1 MRKLILDTE
10 TTGLS
15 KATNRIMEIGIIE
28 TIDNIPTGNYFH
40 KYLNPQVEV
49 GSISVKIC
57 GYSNDFLSD
66 KPLFA
71 DIIHELNEFI
81 HKDPIVAHNASF
93 DMGFLNMERSLLN
106 MEPFPNTI
114 IDTLTI
120 ARKIFPGAP
129 CSLDALC
136 KRFKVSLH
144 KRDKHGAL
152 LDAELLT
159 KVYFYLLESQ
169 TNEYALF
176 EKEIEAPSLLVD
188 FNRKPLIIEDI
199 NDKEAHMK
207 LVKKYEFCEN
217 SLGKNS

>member
-15 KATNRIMEIGIIE
+15 KNSNRIMEIGIIE
-28 TIDNIPTGNYFH
+28 TIDNLPTGNYFH
-40 KYLNPQVEV
+40 KYINPEMEV
-49 GSISVKIC
+49 GHMSVKIC
-57 GYSNDFLSD
+57 GYSNDFLFD

-71 DIIHELNEFI
+71 DIIHELNDFI
-81 HKDPIVAHNASF
+81 HTDPIVAHNAKF

-106 MEPFPNTI
+106 MQPYPNVV
-114 IDTLTI
+114 IDTLEI
-120 ARKIFPGAP
+120 ARKTFPGAP

-159 KVYFYLLESQ
+159 KVYFYLLETQ
-169 TNEYALF
+169 NNEYALL
-176 EKEIEAPSLLVD
+176 EQDIETVSTLLVN
-188 FNRKPLIIEDI
+188 FNREPLIINDLK
-199 NDKEAHMK
+199 DKEAHFK
-207 LVKKYEFCEN
+207 LIEKYEF
-217 SLGKNS
+217 

>member
-15 KATNRIMEIGIIE
+15 KTTNRIMEIGIIE
-28 TIDNIPTGNYFH
+28 TIDNLPTGNYFH
-40 KYLNPQVEV
+40 RYINPQMEV
-49 GSISVKIC
+49 GHMSVKIC
-57 GYSNDFLSD
+57 GYSNDFLCD
-66 KPLFA
+66 KPVFA
-71 DIIHELNEFI
+71 DIIHDLNEFI
-81 HKDPIVAHNASF
+81 HVDPIVAHNAKF

-106 MEPFPNTI
+106 IKPFENTV
-114 IDTLTI
+114 IDTLEI

-159 KVYFYLLESQ
+159 KVYFYLLETQS
-169 TNEYALF
+169 NEYALL
-176 EKEIEAPSLLVD
+176 EQDSEIINNLLVE
-188 FNRKPLIIEDI
+188 FKRNPLIIDDI
-199 NDKEAHMK
+199 NDKEEHIR
-207 LVKKYEFCEN
+207 LITKYKF
-217 SLGKNS
+217 

>member
-15 KATNRIMEIGIIE
+15 KATNRIMEIGVIE

-40 KYLNPQVEV
+40 RYINPQVEV
-49 GSISVKIC
+49 GVMSVKIC
-57 GYSNDFLSD
+57 GYSNDFLAD
-66 KPLFA
+66 KPLFS

-81 HKDPIVAHNASF
+81 HKDPIVAHNAKF
-93 DMGFLNMERSLLN
+93 DMGFLNMERSLVN
-106 MEPFPNTI
+106 MEPFSNLV
-114 IDTLTI
+114 IDTLEI
-120 ARKIFPGAP
+120 ARKTFPGAP

-159 KVYFYLLESQ
+159 KVYFYLLETQS
-169 TNEYALF
+169 NEYALL
-176 EKEIEAPSLLVD
+176 EQDLEIENNLLVD
-188 FNRKPLIIEDI
+188 FNRSPLIITDEKDI
-199 NDKEAHMK
+199 EYHIK
-207 LVKKYEFCEN
+207 LMEKYGF
-217 SLGKNS
+217 